1 MEALAVVALLQMP
14 AAPRFTKAEEVD
26 RCYKAFDKD
35 SLRPPLIPL
44 LSTAAVIGLMMI
56 IVNIAPF

>member
-14 AAPRFTKAEEVD
+14 SAPRFTNADEVA
-26 RCYKAFDKD
+26 RCYKTFDPD
-35 SLRPPLIPL
+35 SLRPSLIPL
-44 LSTAAVIGLMMI
+44 LSTATVIGLMMI